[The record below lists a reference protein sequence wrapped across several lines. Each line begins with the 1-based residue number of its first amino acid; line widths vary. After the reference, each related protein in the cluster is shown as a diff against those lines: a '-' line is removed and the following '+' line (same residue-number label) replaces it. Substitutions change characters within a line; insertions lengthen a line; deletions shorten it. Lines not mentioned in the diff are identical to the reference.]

1 MSDSKSVKVDP
12 IKSGGRTDQELMA
25 HLAAQVGD
33 GRLFKMDVDYASQVD
48 EAIPKANAIAAKGDV
63 AGALDSLANLEKLS
77 RLGSDMKSNTRIVQ
91 HMVKL
96 CFDGKK
102 WDLLNDTILTLS
114 KKRLIIK
121 MAIAKMVRDA
131 CEMVE
136 KMPNEEVKMKLVDTL
151 RTVTAGKIYVE
162 VERARLTSLVVKK
175 LEAEGKLEEATNLIL
190 ELQVETYGSMEIKE
204 KVEFLLEQM
213 RFTVARA
220 DYIRASI
227 ISNKISTKFFNS
239 DKEDVQDL
247 KLRFYNLMITIG
259 LQDSKYLEV
268 CRHYRAI
275 FDTPKIAAD
284 TEKSRMV
291 LKCAVMYCLL
301 APHTNEQWDLLN
313 RIAIMREMELVP
325 EYKALV
331 ELFINQELISWKNV
345 IVRHYEKTLKKIPGT
360 GIFDGK
366 DGEKRWKD
374 FHMRVGEH
382 NMRMISKYYTQI
394 TFDRLAE
401 LLDFPLNDME
411 SFLCNLIVTGAI
423 TDAKIHR
430 PSRVVNLRARKAN
443 LEQLDQWASNVHKLT
458 ETLNKVSHLILKE
471 QMVHRNL
478 DAMQVN

>member
-1 MSDSKSVKVDP
+1 MGDGKTVKVEP
-12 IKSGGRTDQELMA
+12 VKSGARTDQELMA

-136 KMPNEEVKMKLVDTL
+136 KMPNEELKMKLVDTL

-213 RFTVARA
+213 RLTVARA

-275 FDTPKIAAD
+275 FDTPKIAKD
-284 TEKSRMV
+284 HDKSRMV
-291 LKCAVMYCLL
+291 LKCAVIYCLL

-313 RIAIMREMELVP
+313 RIAIMRELELVP
-325 EYKALV
+325 DYKALV

-345 IVRHYEKTLKKIPGT
+345 IVRHYEKILKKARGT

-374 FHMRVGEH
+374 LHMRVGEH

-478 DAMQVN
+478 EAMQVN

>member
-1 MSDSKSVKVDP
+1 MGDGKTVKVEP
-12 IKSGGRTDQELMA
+12 IKSGPRTDQELMA

-136 KMPNEEVKMKLVDTL
+136 KMPNEELKMKLVDTL

-213 RFTVARA
+213 RLTVARA

-275 FDTPKIAAD
+275 FDTPKIAKD
-284 TEKSRMV
+284 HDKSKM
-291 LKCAVMYCLL
+291 
-301 APHTNEQWDLLN
+301 
-313 RIAIMREMELVP
+313 
-325 EYKALV
+325 
-331 ELFINQELISWKNV
+331 
-345 IVRHYEKTLKKIPGT
+345 
-360 GIFDGK
+360 IFDGK
-366 DGEKRWKD
+366 DGEKRWND
-374 FHMRVGEH
+374 LHMRVGEH

-401 LLDFPLNDME
+401 LLDFPLNVLKFCAGNCNLVYNPGQHIQIHDGIYGFVQFQDME

-458 ETLNKVSHLILKE
+458 ETLNKVSVSHLILKE

-478 DAMQVN
+478 EAMQVN